1 MRKIVRNSG
10 QAIAHARDPATR
22 HALRFAVRTVHRS
35 DRSALPGASLR
46 CPCCFGTSFEQ
57 SPALWKELIEAWE
70 LTPEEE
76 RYIDRQQ
83 GLRCVECGSKMRSM
97 ALAHAVMEQLG
108 LSLPFSALALR
119 HPLLRILEVNRAG
132 ELTPFMCA
140 FPRHILAEYP
150 AVDVQNLP
158 FPADRFDVV
167 LHSDTLEH
175 VDDPG
180 RALAECL
187 RVTRPDGFVAFTVP
201 LIYGRLTRSR
211 SGLPSSFHGYEGSAQ
226 PDLRVETE
234 FGADL
239 WAQVLAS
246 GARSCTFSALEFPA
260 GLAIVARPI
269 RYRSRR

>member
-1 MRKIVRNSG
+1 MSKIVRNSS

-22 HALRFAVRTVHRS
+22 HALRFAARTVRRS
-35 DRSALPGASLR
+35 RRRRAGGQSLR

-57 SPALWKELIEAWE
+57 SPTLWKELVETWE

-76 RYIDRQQ
+76 QYIDRQQ
-83 GLRCVECGSKMRSM
+83 GLRCLECGSTMRSM

-108 LSLPFSALALR
+108 PSLPFSALAFR

-132 ELTPFMCA
+132 QLTPFLCA
-140 FPRHILAEYP
+140 FPRHVLAEYP
-150 AVDVQNLP
+150 EVDVHNLP
-158 FPADRFDVV
+158 YPANHFDVV

-175 VDDPG
+175 VEDPG

-187 RVTRPDGFVAFTVP
+187 RVARADGFVAFTVP

-211 SGLPSSFHGYEGSAQ
+211 SGLPPSFHGYEGNAQ

-234 FGADL
+234 FGADV

-246 GARSCTFSALEFPA
+246 GARSCSFSALEFPA
-260 GLAIVARPI
+260 GLAIVARPGA
-269 RYRSRR
+269 SR